1 VKKFKTQ
8 NLIIIGHV
16 FFLIILF
23 LPLLSYTRDTAEDP
37 NKPSNKNEVR
47 KVSLQEVMRFS
58 DVPEKEIYFRRPQAI
73 KLDDNGNIYIQDRPH
88 ILKFGP
94 DGKFLVRMIKEGQG
108 PGELPDGYV
117 GSLTDFIIVKNK
129 VIAFSS
135 YKALWFNEK
144 GKFQEEKR
152 LPIKGFSANF
162 IVTPD
167 QNYYAFERIHP
178 PSKEMQKVGPYK
190 YQMYLWRISPDYK
203 EKEMIH
209 KWELSGYIYGDGE
222 FSFRA
227 PLYLSIDSEILIV
240 NNTDEYEFFSFDL
253 KKNKITKTFTR
264 KYKRIKNQRLT
275 LLLQRGTIYF
285 PAIYGFH
292 YIKPK
297 LWVVTSTKDENGNLL
312 IHSWDLKTGDMEE
325 FYLKFPTS
333 EVDRFRGFGSRIAVA
348 SGFIF
353 SLEQNS
359 EGFYNIVKYR
369 MER

>member
-1 VKKFKTQ
+1 
-8 NLIIIGHV
+8 
-16 FFLIILF
+16 
-23 LPLLSYTRDTAEDP
+23 
-37 NKPSNKNEVR
+37 
-47 KVSLQEVMRFS
+47 MRFS
-58 DVPEKEIYFRRPQAI
+58 DVPEKKIFFRRPRAI
-73 KLDDNGNIYIQDRPH
+73 KLDDDGNIYIQDRPH

-94 DGKFLVRMIKEGQG
+94 DGKFLVKMIKEGQG

-117 GSLTDFIIVKNK
+117 GSLSDFIIVKNK

-144 GKFQEEKR
+144 GEFLEEKR
-152 LPIKGFSANF
+152 LPIKGFNANF

-167 QNYYAFERIHP
+167 LNYYAFERIHP

-203 EKEMIH
+203 EKEMIY
-209 KWELSGYIYGDGE
+209 KWELSGYIYGGGS

-240 NNTDEYEFFSFDL
+240 NNTDEYEFLSFDL
-253 KKNKITKTFTR
+253 KKNKIVKTFTR
-264 KYKRIKNQRLT
+264 EYKRKKWRNLEGR
-275 LLLQRGTIYF
+275 TIYF

-292 YIKPK
+292 YIKPE
-297 LWVVTSTKDENGNLL
+297 LWVVTSAKDENKNLL

-333 EVDRFRGFGSRIAVA
+333 EVDRFRGFGSRIAIIN
-348 SGFIF
+348 GFMF
-353 SLEQNS
+353 SIEQNS

-369 MER
+369 MEY